1 MINNSIFSIYVL
13 DDSKIILEMMDKVIS
28 SVVGVSVAVFGNSA
42 SFMEKMTTE
51 TPDLIF
57 LDFYLDTRDKTEL
70 NGEEVFRMIKLKNSH
85 IPIILL
91 TGINDAEKVAHF
103 KEIGFSEVIDKN
115 EPLIFNHILN
125 SVNRFTSG
133 SLS

>member
-28 SVVGVSVAVFGNSA
+28 SVPSVSVAVFGNSA
-42 SFMEKMTTE
+42 SFMEKMATE

-57 LDFYLDTRDKTEL
+57 LDFYLDSNDKTEL
-70 NGEEVFRMIKLKNSH
+70 NGEEIFRMIKLKNSH

-91 TGINDAEKVAHF
+91 TGINDVNKIAHF

-115 EPLIFNHILN
+115 EPVIFNHILN
-125 SVNRFTSG
+125 SVNRFTSD